1 MFHGVNEVRTPKRE
15 LQILTRTENIKE
27 DITAGDFLLFKIL
40 IGDGADNIPSVKP
53 RLGPKSALKYI
64 LDKSQIELKKLL
76 KEDVNILKSFKRNKQ
91 MISMKSIPDYVKELI
106 LENIEES
113 FANKI
118 VPEKEDKKENR
129 EENTVEDLLS
139 DIL

>member
-27 DITAGDFLLFKIL
+27 DITASDFLLFKIL

-64 LDKSQIELKKLL
+64 LDKSQTELKKLL

-118 VPEKEDKKENR
+118 VPEKEDKNENR